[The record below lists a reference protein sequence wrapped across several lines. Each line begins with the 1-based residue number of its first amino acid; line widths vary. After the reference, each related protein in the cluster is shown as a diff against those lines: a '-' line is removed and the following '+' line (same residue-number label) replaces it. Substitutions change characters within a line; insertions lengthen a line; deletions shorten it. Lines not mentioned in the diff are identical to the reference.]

1 MLNKIIKWGGLAL
14 SAIGL
19 LFIVWGL
26 RDSSPLSLAYA
37 YMQMGSFFFAGG
49 FIVYLLGVVA
59 ERLRTVSH
67 ILTDIDTTMSMQQ
80 AVPQVMAAPIEV
92 ETPRVDV
99 QKEAIRVSPFTL
111 PSFLPDFDDAAKEPA
126 KPRVYAPPV
135 TPKVDYFEEP
145 PFIEQAKEP
154 AKADHFELPTP
165 VEPVVAVAPLERV
178 KESNERLSQIARDF
192 PELDAILNRN
202 KEPESAPEP
211 VVAPPVSI
219 IREGVI
225 SGIAFRLF
233 SDGTIE
239 ADFAD
244 GRHRFAGINEFR
256 SFVENK

>member
-19 LFIVWGL
+19 LLIVWGL

-37 YMQMGSFFFAGG
+37 YMQMGSFFFVGG
-49 FIVYLLGVVA
+49 FIVYLLGVIS
-59 ERLRTVSH
+59 ERMRTVSH
-67 ILTDIDTTMSMQQ
+67 ILSDIDTTLSMQQ
-80 AVPQVMAAPIEV
+80 AAPQAQPVVAAPVVAEPV
-92 ETPRVDV
+92 REP
-99 QKEAIRVSPFTL
+99 IRVSPFTL
-111 PSFLPDFDDAAKEPA
+111 PSLLPDFDDVSKEPA
-126 KPRVYAPPV
+126 KPRAYSPPA

-145 PFIEQAKEP
+145 PFIDQTKEP
-154 AKADHFELPTP
+154 AKADYFEVTKAI
-165 VEPVVAVAPLERV
+165 EPVSAAPLERV

-202 KEPESAPEP
+202 KEPEPAPEP

-256 SFVENK
+256 NYVENK